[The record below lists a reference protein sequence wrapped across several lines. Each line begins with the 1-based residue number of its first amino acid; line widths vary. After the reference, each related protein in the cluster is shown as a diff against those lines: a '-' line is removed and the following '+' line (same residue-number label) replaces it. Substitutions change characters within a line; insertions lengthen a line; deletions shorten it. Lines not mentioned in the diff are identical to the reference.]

1 MTVAHLFEADTRR
14 TVESSLSAA
23 VASAASASP
32 PIQSFDGI
40 IRHIALFL
48 LPDDDLRAMC
58 RVRELVEENALLR
71 EELRLERLRTAALQE
86 TKHVASGGPAPPSPA
101 APAEAPATLGQ
112 RRSSWARVGH
122 AVVLQL
128 RAASAFHAAVAARG
142 RRHAVDELDDVA
154 TDGGGR
160 LASGGSAELQAEEIE
175 ACGEAE
181 AGTLNSLQLPMSFG
195 KLRASSP
202 ARETAG
208 GELAAGSGAEGE
220 AVAAA
225 ALASL
230 PKAEAE
236 LVRAQL
242 ARDGIALGHA
252 ASLALAKRALLA
264 EATLEAA
271 ALEATAR
278 EAAAREAAAREAA
291 AREAGQPTGSPP
303 PSAEDA
309 PSASHAVRGALLAAH
324 LHARS
329 RAPRR
334 AASAWRGQPPA
345 GLAACERAW
354 EAGMVALV
362 ARGAS
367 EVGLGASAGRAER
380 WVELARQARTT
391 VAAANLCPPLSSP
404 SAQPLSSCAQP
415 PFAAAHTP
423 FAAAY
428 RPYSGATRDHR
439 AEQRGAAGVPRAA
452 ARRRDRCEMQR
463 GQAEPRQRRRGARWQ
478 VAMARMG
485 CTVAAWVPPKLH
497 VRMRTCRCAR
507 CCSMRSTTRT
517 RSSKCARSVR
527 PPSCGEGE
535 RYPRGCTRRCGAPRW
550 RRGGGAWRWGVTRR
564 RCARS
569 PRCARARIKI
579 YGCAVA

>member
-1 MTVAHLFEADTRR
+1 MTAARLFEADTRQ

-181 AGTLNSLQLPMSFG
+181 AGTPNSLQLPMSFG

-208 GELAAGSGAEGE
+208 GK
-220 AVAAA
+220 
-225 ALASL
+225 ASS
-230 PKAEAE
+230 
-236 LVRAQL
+236 RA
-242 ARDGIALGHA
+242 
-252 ASLALAKRALLA
+252 AKR
-264 EATLEAA
+264 
-271 ALEATAR
+271 
-278 EAAAREAAAREAA
+278 
-291 AREAGQPTGSPP
+291 PP
-303 PSAEDA
+303 
-309 PSASHAVRGALLAAH
+309 
-324 LHARS
+324 
-329 RAPRR
+329 
-334 AASAWRGQPPA
+334 
-345 GLAACERAW
+345 
-354 EAGMVALV
+354 
-362 ARGAS
+362 
-367 EVGLGASAGRAER
+367 
-380 WVELARQARTT
+380 
-391 VAAANLCPPLSSP
+391 
-404 SAQPLSSCAQP
+404 
-415 PFAAAHTP
+415 
-423 FAAAY
+423 
-428 RPYSGATRDHR
+428 
-439 AEQRGAAGVPRAA
+439 
-452 ARRRDRCEMQR
+452 
-463 GQAEPRQRRRGARWQ
+463 
-478 VAMARMG
+478 
-485 CTVAAWVPPKLH
+485 
-497 VRMRTCRCAR
+497 
-507 CCSMRSTTRT
+507 
-517 RSSKCARSVR
+517 
-527 PPSCGEGE
+527 EGN
-535 RYPRGCTRRCGAPRW
+535 
-550 RRGGGAWRWGVTRR
+550 
-564 RCARS
+564 
-569 PRCARARIKI
+569 
-579 YGCAVA
+579 